1 MPIHS
6 AKIIISCLVI
16 AVTLSVSDI
25 PAPAAAPDIGLVT
38 GLSGEVTYG
47 NQAEKQSPVRAQ
59 AFLKIRQGDRFQVPE
74 GAGVQLLYFAGGRQE
89 TWKGPVTLQIG
100 EAESQSAGEQP
111 PRFPPEVKVLSSKVA
126 KGISGSPVMISR
138 TETSASGASQVMRET
153 GRSSGVIQTMAPTK
167 APSLPPGPVSSQ
179 AQKEVAAAEQ
189 LFPNLKKQAKAGDL
203 TPEIYLLSVYA
214 AHRQYQKMEQII
226 DTMLAKNLGDRHLR
240 ELKSWARSQGSD
252 RRECTPLK

>member
-1 MPIHS
+1 MPVLC
-6 AKIIISCLVI
+6 AKIILSCLVI

-38 GLSGEVTYG
+38 GLSGEVTYR
-47 NQAEKQSPVRAQ
+47 NQAEKQSPAKAQ

-100 EAESQSAGEQP
+100 EAESRPAGGQP
-111 PRFPPEVKVLSSKVA
+111 PRFPPEVKVLSNKVA
-126 KGISGSPVMISR
+126 QGISGSPVMLAR
-138 TETSASGASQVMRET
+138 TGTSTRGARQVMRET
-153 GRSSGVIQTMAPTK
+153 GRSSGVIQTMAPTN
-167 APSLPPGPVSSQ
+167 APSLPPDPVSPQ
-179 AQKEVAAAEQ
+179 APKEVAEAEQ
-189 LFPNLKKQAKAGDL
+189 LFPNLKQQAQAGDL

-214 AHRQYQKMEQII
+214 AHRQYQKMEQLIGA
-226 DTMLAKNLGDRHLR
+226 MLAKNPEDRHLR

-252 RRECTPLK
+252 RRESTPVK

>member
-1 MPIHS
+1 MPVHI

-16 AVTLSVSDI
+16 AVTLSVSDT

-38 GLSGEVTYG
+38 GLSGEVTYW
-47 NQAEKQSPVRAQ
+47 NQAEKQPPARAK
-59 AFLKIRQGDRFQVPE
+59 AFLKIRQGDRFQLPE
-74 GAGVQLLYFAGGRQE
+74 GSGVQLLYFAGGRQE

-100 EAESQSAGEQP
+100 ESESRSAGEQP
-111 PRFPPEVKVLSSKVA
+111 PRFPPEVKVFSSKVA
-126 KGISGSPVMISR
+126 KGISGSPVMIPR
-138 TETSASGASQVMRET
+138 TEATTSSVSQVMRET
-153 GRSSGVIQTMAPTK
+153 GRSGGVIPTMAPMK
-167 APSLPPGPVSSQ
+167 APSPPSGPPSPQ
-179 AQKEVAAAEQ
+179 AQKEVAEAEQ

-226 DTMLAKNLGDRHLR
+226 DTMLAKNPGDRHLR

-252 RRECTPLK
+252 RRECTPVK

>member
-1 MPIHS
+1 MPVHS

-16 AVTLSVSDI
+16 AVTLSVSSI

-47 NQAEKQSPVRAQ
+47 NQAEKQSPARAQ

-74 GAGVQLLYFAGGRQE
+74 GAGVQLLYFSGGRQE

-100 EAESQSAGEQP
+100 EAESRPAGEQP

-126 KGISGSPVMISR
+126 KGISGSPVMIAR
-138 TETSASGASQVMRET
+138 TETSTSGASQVMRET

-179 AQKEVAAAEQ
+179 AQKEVAEAEQ
-189 LFPNLKKQAKAGDL
+189 LFQNLKENRPKR
-203 TPEIYLLSVYA
+203 LLSVYT

-226 DTMLAKNLGDRHLR
+226 DTMLAKNPGDRHLR

-252 RRECTPLK
+252 RRECTPVK